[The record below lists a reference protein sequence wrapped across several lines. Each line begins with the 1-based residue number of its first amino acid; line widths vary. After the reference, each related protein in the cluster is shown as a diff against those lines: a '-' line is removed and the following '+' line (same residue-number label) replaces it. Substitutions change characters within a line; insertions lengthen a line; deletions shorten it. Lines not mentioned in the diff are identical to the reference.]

1 MARRPMPATPL
12 PCLGTGGASQL
23 IGETWMTRSMRAAAL
38 TAALLIGTAVTAG
51 AQGGPPGGGMRR
63 APDAMALL
71 ERPLAGVEGLT
82 DAQKDTLTK
91 LEAAY
96 KVKFTVAS
104 TAQREAMMAA
114 RQAGTPPDMSAMMKM
129 RENMTAMQKEELAAA
144 RAILTAA
151 QHPKFDENVK
161 AMQAEDAE
169 RAAQMRQRMGNP
181 PQ

>member
-1 MARRPMPATPL
+1 
-12 PCLGTGGASQL
+12 
-23 IGETWMTRSMRAAAL
+23 MTRSMRAAAL
-38 TAALLIGTAVTAG
+38 TAALLIGTAVTAA
-51 AQGGPPGGGMRR
+51 AQGGPPGGGQRR

-71 ERPLAGVEGLT
+71 ERPLAGVAGLT
-82 DAQKDTLTK
+82 DAQKDTLSK

-96 KVKFTVAS
+96 KVKFTAAS

-129 RENMTAMQKEELAAA
+129 REGMTAMQKEELVAA

-181 PQ
+181 PE